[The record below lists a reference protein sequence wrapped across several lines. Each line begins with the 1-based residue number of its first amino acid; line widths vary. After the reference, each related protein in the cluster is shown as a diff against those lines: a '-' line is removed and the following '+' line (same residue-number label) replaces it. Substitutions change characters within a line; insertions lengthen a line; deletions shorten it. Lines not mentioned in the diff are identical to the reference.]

1 MRCRRLVAGGRRMSA
16 PDTDTLNR
24 WRATLASYGGAYAA
38 AAYTLGITE
47 AELRKW
53 CPPPKAKAAYRPARR
68 FR

>member
-1 MRCRRLVAGGRRMSA
+1 MSA

-38 AAYTLGITE
+38 AAHTLGITE

-53 CPPPKAKAAYRPARR
+53 CQPPKPKQAYRPVRR

>member
-1 MRCRRLVAGGRRMSA
+1 MSA

-53 CPPPKAKAAYRPARR
+53 CPPPKAKAPYRPVRR
-68 FR
+68 FW

>member
-1 MRCRRLVAGGRRMSA
+1 MSA
-16 PDTDTLNR
+16 PSTDTLNK

-38 AAYTLGITE
+38 AAFTLGITE

-53 CPPPKAKAAYRPARR
+53 APPAKPKQAYRPVRR

>member
-1 MRCRRLVAGGRRMSA
+1 MSA
-16 PDTDTLNR
+16 PSTELLNK

-47 AELRKW
+47 VELRKW
-53 CPPPKAKAAYRPARR
+53 CPPPKAKAAYWPARR